1 MDKKLIGHEVPEVV
15 VEHYQKLL
23 SGYKRERNGAV
34 IVEKYWSS
42 GDEEAMI
49 RLLTAP
55 DMKDV
60 WRDISEIFTDVNDQ
74 ISLFDAAWRARI
86 NYDEYRFT
94 KHNQDDR
101 RKNKAIK
108 LASDIKKRA
117 EQLSS
122 LLNQMSALGYRS
134 VRHPDLNLNQSSLQD
149 ELSWLIEKSG
159 SFNPDKVSDE
169 EFVNAGIISQE
180 ANGKREYLR
189 GFVFIL
195 HESGVALGTSKL
207 ANIVAAMG
215 TAVVGYEDGGVS
227 YDDAHRVIAR
237 FQEKLKVVANTQ

>member
-1 MDKKLIGHEVPEVV
+1 MDKKLIAHGVPEVV

-42 GDEEAMI
+42 GDEEAML
-49 RLLTAP
+49 RLLTEP
-55 DMKDV
+55 DMKDA

-86 NYDEYRFT
+86 NYDEYRFI
-94 KHNQDDR
+94 KHGQDDR

-149 ELSWLIEKSG
+149 ELSWLIEKTG

-180 ANGKREYLR
+180 ANCKREYLR

-195 HESGVALGTSKL
+195 HESGVALDTSKL
-207 ANIVAAMG
+207 VSIIADMS
-215 TAVVGYEDGGVS
+215 TAVLKHKDGGIS
-227 YDDAHRVIAR
+227 YDDVHRTIAT
-237 FQEKLKVVANTQ
+237 FKEKLKFVADTQ

>member
-1 MDKKLIGHEVPEVV
+1 MDKKLIGHGAPEVV
-15 VEHYQKLL
+15 VEHCQKLL

-42 GDEEAMI
+42 GDEEAML

-55 DMKDV
+55 DMKDA

-74 ISLFDAAWRARI
+74 IFLFDAAWRARI
-86 NYDEYRFT
+86 NYDEYRFI
-94 KHNQDDR
+94 KHGQDDR

-117 EQLSS
+117 GQLSS

-149 ELSWLIEKSG
+149 ELSWLIEKTG

-169 EFVNAGIISQE
+169 GFVNAGIISQE
-180 ANGKREYLR
+180 ANCKREYLR

-195 HESGVALGTSKL
+195 HESGVALDTSKL
-207 ANIVAAMG
+207 VSIIAAMS
-215 TAVVGYEDGGVS
+215 TAVLNHKDGGVS
-227 YDDAHRVIAR
+227 YDDVHRTIAT
-237 FQEKLKVVANTQ
+237 FKEKLKFVANTQ

>member
-1 MDKKLIGHEVPEVV
+1 M
-15 VEHYQKLL
+15 EHYQKLL

-42 GDEEAMI
+42 NDEEAML

-55 DMKDV
+55 DMEKT
-60 WRDISEIFTDVNDQ
+60 WRDISEIFTDINDQ
-74 ISLFDAAWRARI
+74 ISLFDAAWCAGI
-86 NYDEYRFT
+86 NYDEYRFI
-94 KHNQDDR
+94 KHRQDDR
-101 RKNKAIK
+101 RKNKATK

-122 LLNQMSALGYRS
+122 LLNQMSTLGYRS
-134 VRHPDLNLNQSSLQD
+134 VRHPDLNLNQASLQD
-149 ELSWLIEKSG
+149 ELTWLIERAG
-159 SFNPDKVSDE
+159 SFNPDKVSDDD
-169 EFVNAGIISQE
+169 FVNEGIISQE
-180 ANGKREYLR
+180 ANRKREYLR
-189 GFVFIL
+189 GFVSIL
-195 HESGVALGTSKL
+195 HDSGVALDISKL
-207 ANIVAAMG
+207 VSIISAMG